1 MPDVEVYDF
10 VKLVNPRSMAPVAKQ
25 LPIKQLLKVIGGMLP
40 IKVHIDNRRVLSSF
54 DHLH

>member
-1 MPDVEVYDF
+1 MEVYEF
-10 VKLVNPRSMAPVAKQ
+10 VKLVNPRSMVPVAKQ

-40 IKVHIDNRRVLSSF
+40 IKVHVDNRRVLSSF